1 MGERKLR
8 FDTRKND
15 ERKKRAERVVVN
27 PELKISLPLS
37 IYLSN
42 AVSDSNS
49 LRIRLERTVIA
60 SAKAIPDGWTLSSQV
75 DVTCSFTLTKLPFIL
90 KVYSDCT
97 WCVVV
102 GTDHVDC
109 QYSEALKNVVSTLT
123 CLKDI
128 IDLLQVL
135 NNCSLCCG
143 IKILSL
149 MVLENNI
156 KEYSKTSQV

>member
-1 MGERKLR
+1 MGKRKLM
-8 FDTRKND
+8 FDTRKNY

-49 LRIRLERTVIA
+49 LRIRLVIA
-60 SAKAIPDGWTLSSQV
+60 STKAIPDGWTLSSQV

-97 WCVVV
+97 WCIVV

-109 QYSEALKNVVSTLT
+109 QYSEALKNVVSTL
-123 CLKDI
+123 I
-128 IDLLQVL
+128 NLLERY
-135 NNCSLCCG
+135 N
-143 IKILSL
+143 
-149 MVLENNI
+149 
-156 KEYSKTSQV
+156 

>member
-1 MGERKLR
+1 MGKRKLM
-8 FDTRKND
+8 FDTRKNY

-49 LRIRLERTVIA
+49 LRIRLVIA
-60 SAKAIPDGWTLSSQV
+60 STKAIPDGWTLSSQV

-90 KVYSDCT
+90 KVYLDCT
-97 WCVVV
+97 WCIVV

-109 QYSEALKNVVSTLT
+109 QYSEALKNVVSTL
-123 CLKDI
+123 I
-128 IDLLQVL
+128 NLLERY
-135 NNCSLCCG
+135 N
-143 IKILSL
+143 
-149 MVLENNI
+149 
-156 KEYSKTSQV
+156 

>member
-1 MGERKLR
+1 MYT
-8 FDTRKND
+8 TRKD
-15 ERKKRAERVVVN
+15 CHCLRK
-27 PELKISLPLS
+27 S
-37 IYLSN
+37 
-42 AVSDSNS
+42 
-49 LRIRLERTVIA
+49 
-60 SAKAIPDGWTLSSQV
+60 IPDGWTLSSHV

-90 KVYSDCT
+90 KVYSDCN

-109 QYSEALKNVVSTLT
+109 QYSEALKNFVSTLT